1 MATGTVKRVVPDRG
15 FGFIEDSS
23 GTEYFFHRSVV
34 ADFDSLR
41 GGESATF
48 EVEDGPKGKRAN
60 SVRIGEPEAAPAAP
74 EAAPAEPEAAPAE
87 AAAPEAASAEAP
99 ADEAAAPDA
108 EPEAATEDPEAHQ
121 S

>member
-41 GGESATF
+41 GGETATF

-60 SVRIGEPEAAPAAP
+60 SVRIGEPEAAAPAEPA
-74 EAAPAEPEAAPAE
+74 AAPAEPETAAPE
-87 AAAPEAASAEAP
+87 AAAPEAASAEAT
-99 ADEAAAPDA
+99 APDA
-108 EPEAATEDPEAHQ
+108 EPAAAEESDAHQ